1 MAFED
6 DQFRDEDGEPLMDYD
21 DIQSDD
27 DQPQPAPIE
36 DDDVPEFNEEEGDG
50 NWGHEPKAKTRKRLI
65 KKSDDQ
71 VAAPPEFNDFADEDD
86 EVEPEYGSY
95 PEEEEEEEGPSSSM
109 MSKKRKDKGMMREGG
124 ENRRKEKKL
133 RKDKFSSGGGSSG
146 GGKDRSKAKL
156 SLKRKKGGDDSEMQ
170 EMWDTV
176 AGGDSEDDHD
186 GMKTLDDDNFID
198 DTGVDPADRYV
209 SDRETAS
216 PSRFAQAE
224 EGEEE
229 DENLFKSGKKKKKN
243 EKSAAEIAELV
254 ETLMA
259 ELEVIAEEDAVLNTQ
274 GKPAI
279 NKLRKLPLLTEALS
293 KKQLQHEFLDH
304 GVLTLLK
311 NWLEPLPD
319 GSLPNIN
326 IREAILRILSD
337 YPIDLEQHDRREQ
350 LKKSGLGKVIMFLS
364 RSDEETTTN
373 RKLAK
378 DLVDKWSRPIF
389 NKSTNF
395 EHMRNV
401 EDERVYRRPAV
412 KKQANK
418 ASGMESKDDD
428 LDEFKSG
435 RKAGPSASRLH
446 ASRPEATPM
455 DFLIRPQSKIDP
467 DEIRARSRQHQ
478 VDERRM
484 KMNKKMQQLKQT
496 KKKKLQATKVSVEG
510 RGMVKY
516 L

>member
-1 MAFED
+1 MALD
-6 DQFRDEDGEPLMDYD
+6 DPYRDEDGEPLMDYD

-27 DQPQPAPIE
+27 DQVQLPPNDDVQDFNDV
-36 DDDVPEFNEEEGDG
+36 DDDDEEGGGNG
-50 NWGHEPKAKTRKRLI
+50 NWNQEPKAKTRKRLI
-65 KKSDDQ
+65 KKSDDHSSM
-71 VAAPPEFNDFADEDD
+71 PPEFNDFADEDD
-86 EVEPEYGSY
+86 VGEPEYGSF
-95 PEEEEEEEGPSSSM
+95 PEEEEEEPSPSI
-109 MSKKRKDKGMMREGG
+109 SKKRKDKGMMKEGG
-124 ENRRKEKKL
+124 EKRRKENKL
-133 RKDKFSSGGGSSG
+133 RKDKYSSSAGGSD
-146 GGKDRSKAKL
+146 GGKGKL
-156 SLKRKKGGDDSEMQ
+156 SLRRKKGNDEGDPEMK
-170 EMWDTV
+170 EMWDTI
-176 AGGDSEDDHD
+176 AGGDSEDDQE

-198 DTGVDPADRYV
+198 DTGVDPADMYN
-209 SDRETAS
+209 DREAAS
-216 PSRFAQAE
+216 PSRFDQAE
-224 EGEEE
+224 EGEED
-229 DENLFKSGKKKKKN
+229 DEMRDLFKGGKKKKKN

-259 ELEVIAEEDAVLNTQ
+259 ELEVVAEEDAVLNTQ

-279 NKLRKLPLLTEALS
+279 NKLRKLPLLTQALS

-326 IREAILRILSD
+326 IREAILRILTD
-337 YPIDLEQHDRREQ
+337 FPIDLDQYDRREQ

-364 RSDEETTTN
+364 RSDEETTSN

-389 NKSTNF
+389 NKSTRF
-395 EHMRNV
+395 EDMRNV
-401 EDERVYRRPAV
+401 EEERVYRRPPV
-412 KKQANK
+412 KKPANK
-418 ASGMESKDDD
+418 SSGLESKDDD
-428 LDEFKSG
+428 LEFSSG
-435 RKAGPSASRLH
+435 RKAGPSASRQH

-467 DEIRARSRQHQ
+467 DEIRARAKQQ
-478 VDERRM
+478 QQDERRM
-484 KMNKKMQQLKQT
+484 KMNKKMQQLKQM
-496 KKKKLQATKVSVEG
+496 KKKKLQATSVSVEG